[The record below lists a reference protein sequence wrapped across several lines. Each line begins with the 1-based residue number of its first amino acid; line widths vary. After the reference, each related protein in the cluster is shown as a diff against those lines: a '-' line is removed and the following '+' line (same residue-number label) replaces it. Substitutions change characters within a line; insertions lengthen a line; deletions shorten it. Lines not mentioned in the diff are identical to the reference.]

1 MSGFSPEASI
11 LSFYI
16 ASINV
21 TVDVLGDVRVTLLVI
36 VLALCSR
43 RLPRRPAGQRGRRAV
58 VHQPSS
64 GPAITQRGTLPRR
77 GVRETTVSRFSG

>member
-58 VHQPSS
+58 VQPSS